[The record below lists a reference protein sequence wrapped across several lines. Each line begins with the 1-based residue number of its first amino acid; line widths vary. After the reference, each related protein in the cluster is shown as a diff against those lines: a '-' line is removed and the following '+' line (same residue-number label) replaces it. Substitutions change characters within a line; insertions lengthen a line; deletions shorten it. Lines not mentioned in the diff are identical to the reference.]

1 MDHTAVVRQKMTER
15 YLLNELE
22 SEVRDEFEE
31 HYFDCPECALDVRAA
46 SQFLEESKLVLAE
59 EAQPLLVRA
68 TSRPEFARQPARQG
82 WFAWLRPAFAA
93 PVFALLLAVIVYQG
107 RTNSRLQ
114 QALNSP
120 QIMASAVVNLS
131 VRGTE
136 PILVPAHPGQ
146 AFGLSLNLPPDSG
159 YSSYKLDLY
168 SSQGALEWSRT
179 IPASGSDALWLS
191 VPARG
196 LEPGALAVY
205 GIKAGGE
212 SVSLGRFQI
221 ELRSQK

>member
-1 MDHTAVVRQKMTER
+1 MDHTAVVREKMTEK
-15 YLLNELE
+15 YMLQELE
-22 SEVRDEFEE
+22 PEVRDEFEE

-46 SQFLEESKLVLAE
+46 HQFVQESKVVLAE
-59 EAQPLLVRA
+59 EPQSVLVRA
-68 TSRPEFARQPARQG
+68 ASRPEPIRSG
-82 WFAWLRPAFAA
+82 WFAWFRPAFAA

-114 QALNSP
+114 HALNSP

-146 AFGLSLNLPPDSG
+146 AYALSLNVPPDSG

-179 IPASGSDALWLS
+179 IPASGNDALS
-191 VPARG
+191 VYMPG
-196 LEPGALAVY
+196 TGDEPGALAVH
-205 GIKAGGE
+205 GVKVSGE

-221 ELRSQK
+221 ELQSQK